1 MKDNNLVQFL
11 LSKEF
16 RKQIKYALAIF
27 FGIILFTS
35 ICLRIITRHNSTHP
49 VPNFKG
55 LTISQA
61 VELADD
67 NNLRIQIMD
76 SVYNQFH
83 KRGTIVEQEPG
94 EGTRVKKNRRIFLV
108 LNAMNAEKIL
118 MPNVVGV
125 SLRQAIELL
134 ESNGLLAG
142 HLRYV
147 PDIATNNVLN
157 QRFNGKEI
165 SPGSEIFRG
174 SHIDLILGKSNYS
187 ESAQMPELKGLTL
200 REAEKQISQA
210 FLNLGATIYDNSVQ
224 SADDSLNATIYKQ
237 KPESAGKQ
245 FVALGSIVDIW
256 LTVDK
261 DKIKTNSAGK
271 DE

>member
-1 MKDNNLVQFL
+1 MKDNNLIQFL

-16 RKQIKYALAIF
+16 RKQITYALAIF

-35 ICLRIITRHNSTHP
+35 ICLRIITRHNNMHP

-55 LTISQA
+55 LSISQA
-61 VELADD
+61 QELAED

-83 KRGTIVEQEPG
+83 KRGTIVEQEPR
-94 EGTRVKKNRRIFLV
+94 EGDKVKRNRRIFLV
-108 LNAMNAEKIL
+108 MNAVNQEKVM

-125 SLRQAIELL
+125 SMRQAIELL

-165 SPGSEIFRG
+165 LPGTEIIRG
-174 SHIDLILGKSNYS
+174 SRIDLILGKSNYS
-187 ESAQMPELKGLTL
+187 EAAQMPDLKGLTL
-200 REAEKQISQA
+200 QEAEKLISQA
-210 FLNLGATIYDNSVQ
+210 FLNLGATIYDNSIQ

-237 KPESAGKQ
+237 KPESTSKQ

-256 LTVDK
+256 LTVDSEK
-261 DKIKTNSAGK
+261 VKTNSAEK